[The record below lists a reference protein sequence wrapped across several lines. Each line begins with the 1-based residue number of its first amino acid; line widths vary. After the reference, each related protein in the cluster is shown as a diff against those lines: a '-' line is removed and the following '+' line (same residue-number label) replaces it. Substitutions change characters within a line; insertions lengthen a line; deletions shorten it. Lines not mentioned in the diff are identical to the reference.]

1 MDNMKTLAL
10 VVHPNIESS
19 RVNKKWKEALLSVP
33 DLTVHDLYEK
43 YRNQPIDVK
52 FEHQLLLSHD
62 RIVFQFPLYWYSSPP
77 LLKQWFDE
85 VFTFGWAH
93 GPGGT
98 KLRGK
103 EWVLAISIGS
113 PEHSFQAGGYNL
125 FSVSE
130 LTKPFQASASYV
142 GMTYLPPFVE
152 YRSNRISDQEIT
164 QSAIRYVQH
173 ITNVELNPKI
183 RLRNYIKQLEEENI
197 RVDR

>member
-19 RVNKKWKEALLSVP
+19 RVNKKWKEVLLSVP

-62 RIVFQFPLYWYSSPP
+62 RIVFQFPLYWYSSPA

>member
-19 RVNKKWKEALLSVP
+19 RVNKKWKEALLGVP

-77 LLKQWFDE
+77 LLKQWFDG

-183 RLRNYIKQLEEENI
+183 RLRNYIKQLEEENV